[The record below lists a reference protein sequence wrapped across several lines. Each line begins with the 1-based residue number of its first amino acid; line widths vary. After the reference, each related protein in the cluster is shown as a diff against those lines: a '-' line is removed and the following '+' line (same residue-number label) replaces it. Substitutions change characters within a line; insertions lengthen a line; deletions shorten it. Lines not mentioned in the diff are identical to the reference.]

1 MCSVVTLPIEAM
13 IAALSGSTALP
24 VIAVFQALLAGKGRL
39 IGAPATGFVTAFVV
53 AAAGALVLAAA
64 EAEADAALPD
74 GVTSEALCEE
84 DSTDEGVMSLV
95 DVAGSLA
102 LCVA

>member
-1 MCSVVTLPIEAM
+1 MCSVVPLPIEAM

-39 IGAPATGFVTAFVV
+39 IGAPATGFVTAFIV
-53 AAAGALVLAAA
+53 AAAEALVLAAA
-64 EAEADAALPD
+64 EADAALAD
-74 GVTSEALCEE
+74 GVTSEALGEE